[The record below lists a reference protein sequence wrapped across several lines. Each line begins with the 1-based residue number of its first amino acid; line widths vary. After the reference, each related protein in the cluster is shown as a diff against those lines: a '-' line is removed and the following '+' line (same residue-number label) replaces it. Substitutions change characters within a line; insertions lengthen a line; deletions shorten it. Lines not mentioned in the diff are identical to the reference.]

1 MTNKMIESSKLM
13 LDELDRV
20 EELRVKTIDEK
31 NTLETLIYAKN
42 EWVDS
47 EQAKKVSLLNKFKS
61 LSTQLKKKLKTEEK
75 L

>member
-13 LDELDRV
+13 LDELDRI

-31 NTLETLIYAKN
+31 NALETLIYAKN

-47 EQAKKVSLLNKFKS
+47 EQAKKVSLLNKFKF